1 MRIDNAL
8 SWAVDELKAGESP
21 QLDAKVLLAR
31 VLEVSQIY
39 LFTWPERELNAT
51 QQEQFSAL
59 VARRR
64 QGEPVAYLIGE
75 REFWT
80 LSLAT
85 RPSTLIP
92 RPETELLVEQALALL
107 PVLDGPVC
115 DLGTGTGAIA
125 LAIASECPEREV
137 VGVDRVADAVEL
149 ASHNARRNH
158 ITNAHFRQSNWF
170 SALQGRFA
178 MIVTNPPYVENH
190 SDYLSQGDVR
200 FEPTSALTSGDDGL
214 DDIRQIV
221 SQAPSYLLPG
231 GHLLIEHGF
240 EQGDAVRHLLHQ
252 AGFKDAT
259 TIQDLNQCDRVT
271 LAHTSS
277 CE

>member
-8 SWAVDELKAGESP
+8 SWAVDELMAGESP
-21 QLDAKVLLAR
+21 QLDAKILLAW
-31 VLEVSQIY
+31 VLEVSQTY

-51 QQEQFSAL
+51 QQKQFSAL
-59 VARRR
+59 VARRK
-64 QGEPVAYLIGE
+64 QGEPVAYLTGE

-107 PVLDGPVC
+107 PALEGPVC

-125 LAIASECPEREV
+125 LAIASECPGRDV

-149 ASHNARRNH
+149 ALQNARRNH
-158 ITNAHFRQSNWF
+158 ITNARFMQSNWF

-190 SDYLSQGDVR
+190 SEYLSQGDVR
-200 FEPTSALTSGDDGL
+200 FEPASALTSGEDGL

-231 GHLLIEHGF
+231 GYLLIEHGF
-240 EQGDAVRHLLHQ
+240 EQGAAVRQLLQQ
-252 AGFKDAT
+252 AGFEDAT
-259 TIQDLNQCDRVT
+259 TIRDLNQCDRVT

>member
-8 SWAVDELKAGESP
+8 SWAADALKAGESP
-21 QLDAKVLLAR
+21 QLDAKVLLAW
-31 VLEVSQIY
+31 VLEVSQTY
-39 LFTWPERELNAT
+39 LYTWPERELNEA

-59 VARRR
+59 IARRK
-64 QGEPVAYLIGE
+64 QGEPIAYLIGE

-107 PVLDGPVC
+107 PALDGPVC

-125 LAIASECPEREV
+125 LAIASECPERDV

-149 ASHNARRNH
+149 ASQNAGRND
-158 ITNAHFRQSNWF
+158 IPNVHFMQSNWF
-170 SALQGRFA
+170 SALKGRFA
-178 MIVTNPPYVENH
+178 MIVTNPPYVE
-190 SDYLSQGDVR
+190 SYSAYLSQGDVR
-200 FEPTSALTSGDDGL
+200 FEPASALTSGMDGL

-231 GHLLIEHGF
+231 GYLLIEHGF
-240 EQGDAVRHLLHQ
+240 EQGAAVRHLLQQ
-252 AGFKDAT
+252 AGFEDAT
-259 TIQDLNQCDRVT
+259 TVQDLNQCDRVT